1 MSNRT
6 KFLRITY
13 LASERNSLNF
23 HSWSDD
29 ASASAAASHNGGC
42 CVSTSFT
49 TCGGHPG
56 YPGVGRNSTNT
67 GHSAKGWLGAGH
79 QVGAAHEGSG
89 GSNFVRNVPV
99 HLWWTAGSGLPVSS
113 GLDLQHRGSQHW
125 ASWMACMAKVNSGLF
140 DCMVYSHDKNKRP
153 QIDVLVIPGMLLSKL
168 LMAATS
174 RRAFTLL
181 EVADILGTIGTSWD
195 QDQFNYLALA
205 DTSLPFPFEETLRT
219 DWMAEQA
226 KGTPYCTSGK
236 ESSLIW

>member
-1 MSNRT
+1 MVRRCGCLGGGIPQRGV
-6 KFLRITY
+6 LRFHLFHHLRWTPRLSRSGPEFY
-13 LASERNSLNF
+13 KHWPQCQRLAWYRSS
-23 HSWSDD
+23 SWSC
-29 ASASAAASHNGGC
+29 SW
-42 CVSTSFT
+42 
-49 TCGGHPG
+49 
-56 YPGVGRNSTNT
+56 RQ
-67 GHSAKGWLGAGH
+67 W
-79 QVGAAHEGSG
+79 
-89 GSNFVRNVPV
+89 SNFVRNIPV
-99 HLWWTAGSGLPVSS
+99 HPWWTAGSGLPVSS

-181 EVADILGTIGTSWD
+181 VVADILRTIGTSWD

-205 DTSLPFPFEETLRT
+205 DTSLLFPFEEPLRT